1 MIPSTPGKITYRRGV
16 RRFPAFICLSDTS
29 CYSPCS
35 RVWVRKVR
43 EKLEEAMEEVERLLE
58 ELEASRSV
66 EPPPE
71 RGVKTQRQ
79 RSSRRRISE

>member
-1 MIPSTPGKITYRRGV
+1 VGSNKAVGKSAGWSPVQIN
-16 RRFPAFICLSDTS
+16 LS
-29 CYSPCS
+29 
-35 RVWVRKVR
+35 RIRKVR

-79 RSSRRRISE
+79 RSSRRRILSE